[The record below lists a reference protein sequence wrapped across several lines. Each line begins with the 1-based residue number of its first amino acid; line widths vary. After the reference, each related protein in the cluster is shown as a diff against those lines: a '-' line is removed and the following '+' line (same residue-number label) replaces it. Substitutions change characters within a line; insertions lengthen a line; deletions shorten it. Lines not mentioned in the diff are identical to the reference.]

1 METNNEFLVKIA
13 PEAAKDL
20 KEIILYIARQNP
32 TAAQN
37 LSHTIKNKIISILGT
52 NPYLCP
58 IVTQFP
64 DLMSAGYRRLV
75 VHKNYTILFVI
86 MGQTVE
92 VRYIMHNK
100 RNFNLLN

>member
-1 METNNEFLVKIA
+1 METNSKYQVKIA

-37 LSHTIKNKIISILGT
+37 LAQMIRNKSNNILST
-52 NPYLCP
+52 SPYLCP
-58 IVTQFP
+58 IITQFS

-75 VHKNYTILFVI
+75 VHKNYTVLFVI

-92 VRYIMHNK
+92 IRHIMHNK
-100 RNFNLLN
+100 RDFNLLN